1 MIGHS
6 TLPRLLTIHGLSLL
20 LGSTSIGC
28 SKPPGPGD
36 DRAAKPTKSTAE
48 SKEAKAPE
56 PPRAL
61 ATPPPAGATSRTLT
75 FTNQCSFDVWVQSV
89 GSNAANIPCS
99 PSTTSAQANCP
110 ASFICY
116 EANAN
121 TQYCV
126 PGTTE
131 ATTFPITSPS
141 DITLD
146 ASQCLSAQLV
156 TDTSSGQWGQC
167 TCAIGSTT
175 DCGASQV
182 CGPIGGR
189 VNQCFWGLQLANGG
203 LLTPPSGG
211 ANVDTITIDLS
222 SSVPNAIVGS
232 GNFFAQLSCDVN
244 GNCLSSSDAGAPAT
258 RIEYTL
264 ANDTDFYD
272 VSYINGMNVPAVM
285 TPVATT
291 SLAYDPTDPYRCM
304 AAGGDAQTMQAIA
317 SFQRQNGIT
326 GNTALQPF
334 ACTNDYDST
343 SVGELVGLNF
353 VSPPP
358 TSPTTCTAAT
368 DCGTGNV
375 CGLSLDAVTGK
386 GTLPVGQLTC
396 GQRLGYWSYAQL
408 CAANSSFTST
418 ALGVNC
424 SDAQTQAYAECT
436 NVTGVSD
443 QGPGRSCFNSNTT
456 SSGDTCCGFESWS
469 LRGAAQPMAKDQTAV
484 AGVDTSFWRT
494 NILPVVKTTKAGCP
508 LAYSFQFDD
517 PYATFTCATA
527 GSTQNTTSYA
537 ITLCPNGDDA
547 GVNPPPPAACTATVP
562 QGNSANELVVGI
574 PSGIT
579 IGIDSCDESGTTCS
593 TPVPPT
599 AGTNIFTATSTTVYE
614 ITATSSSSSTQ
625 QVCQFTIPTSGCITR
640 AGNSSQP
647 PCNLW
652 QIAAT
657 GAWVGRSIAIP
668 SF

>member
-6 TLPRLLTIHGLSLL
+6 THPRLPAIYGLSLL
-20 LGSTSIGC
+20 LGSTALGC
-28 SKPPGPGD
+28 GKPSSPGD
-36 DRAAKPTKSTAE
+36 QAAKPTKPTEELEDA
-48 SKEAKAPE
+48 KGTEAPKP
-56 PPRAL
+56 L
-61 ATPPPAGATSRTLT
+61 ATPPTAAATSRTLT

-110 ASFICY
+110 SSFICY

-126 PGTTE
+126 PGTTKS
-131 ATTFPITSPS
+131 TTFPITSPS

-146 ASQCLSAQLV
+146 ASQCLSSQLV

-167 TCAIGSTT
+167 TCSLGSTS
-175 DCGASQV
+175 DCAGSQV
-182 CGPIGGR
+182 CGSIGSS
-189 VNQCFWGLQLANGG
+189 VNQCFWGLQLPNGG
-203 LLTPPSGG
+203 LLTPPSGD
-211 ANVDTITIDLS
+211 ANVATVTVDIS
-222 SSVPNAIVGS
+222 STTPNAIVAS

-244 GNCLSSSDAGAPAT
+244 GNCLSDSNAGAPAT

-264 ANDTDFYD
+264 ANDNDFYD

-285 TPVATT
+285 TPVAATN
-291 SLAYDPTDPYRCM
+291 LAYDSTDPYRCM

-317 SFQRQNGIT
+317 SFQRQNGIE
-326 GNTALQPF
+326 GNTGLQPF

-343 SVGELVGLNF
+343 FVGELVGLNF

-358 TSPTTCTAAT
+358 TSPTTCTTAA
-368 DCGTGNV
+368 DCATGSV
-375 CGLSLDAVTGK
+375 CGLSLDAVTGM
-386 GTLPVGQLTC
+386 GSVAAGQLTC
-396 GQRLGYWSYAQL
+396 GQRLGYWTYAQL

-424 SDAQTQAYAECT
+424 NDAQTRAYAECT

-456 SSGDTCCGFESWS
+456 VSGETCCGFESWS
-469 LRGAAQPMAKDQTAV
+469 FGGAAQPMAKDQSAV
-484 AGVDTSFWRT
+484 TGVDTSFWTT
-494 NILPVVKTTKAGCP
+494 NILPLVKTMKAGCP

-517 PYATFTCATA
+517 PYATFTCATS
-527 GSTQNTTSYA
+527 GSTQSSASYA

-547 GVNPPPPAACTATVP
+547 GVNPPPPTTCTATVP
-562 QGNSANELVVGI
+562 QGNTASEFVVGI
-574 PSGIT
+574 PAGIT
-579 IGIDSCDESGTTCS
+579 ITVDSCDETGTTCT
-593 TPVPPT
+593 TPVSPT
-599 AGTNIFTATSTTVYE
+599 TLPNIFTATSSTVYE
-614 ITATSSSSSTQ
+614 ITAKSSTSE
-625 QVCQFTIPTSGCITR
+625 QVCQFAIPTSGCITR

-647 PCNLW
+647 PCSLW
-652 QIAAT
+652 QVATT
-657 GAWVGRSIAIP
+657 GAWAGRDISIP
-668 SF
+668 SP